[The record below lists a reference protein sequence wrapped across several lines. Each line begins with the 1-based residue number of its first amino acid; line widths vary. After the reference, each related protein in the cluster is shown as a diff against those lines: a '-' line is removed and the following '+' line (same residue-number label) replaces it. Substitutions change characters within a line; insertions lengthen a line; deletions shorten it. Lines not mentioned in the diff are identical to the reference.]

1 MGPIKAVSNKIL
13 PKPLTD
19 TGYVDLFAPE
29 APDAVPSS
37 LHSAESEYSSGSF
50 GNAFSDTL
58 PGHGL
63 DNHPLFRGG
72 RNVIPG
78 VKKSESW
85 MRRNALELLT
95 LHGIEEIAKA
105 KPGAQFVIAALM
117 NATSTEMRG
126 VELRAHGDTKA
137 PGEALLLIEKRHST
151 VQFLDVDVRGLPA
164 AQAAWF
170 ESLPR
175 GHEHSPTENRF
186 IHRSKFS
193 NEVSN
198 QHESNEVAFRDFYGT
213 IGGLDPA
220 SFSKLQAWVT
230 LDRGRITY
238 VGALGQLPRTRVGGL
253 RAEFSAAIVG
263 GAAHLSCT
271 DRSLL
276 LGMPSLYMDYF
287 REPFIKVR
295 DVIPA
300 VEEGV
305 PHEEADEVDSN
316 AILGA

>member
-1 MGPIKAVSNKIL
+1 M
-13 PKPLTD
+13 
-19 TGYVDLFAPE
+19 
-29 APDAVPSS
+29 
-37 LHSAESEYSSGSF
+37 
-50 GNAFSDTL
+50 
-58 PGHGL
+58 
-63 DNHPLFRGG
+63 
-72 RNVIPG
+72 
-78 VKKSESW
+78 
-85 MRRNALELLT
+85 
-95 LHGIEEIAKA
+95 
-105 KPGAQFVIAALM
+105 
-117 NATSTEMRG
+117 
-126 VELRAHGDTKA
+126 
-137 PGEALLLIEKRHST
+137 
-151 VQFLDVDVRGLPA
+151 
-164 AQAAWF
+164 
-170 ESLPR
+170 
-175 GHEHSPTENRF
+175 
-186 IHRSKFS
+186 
-193 NEVSN
+193 SN
-198 QHESNEVAFRDFYGT
+198 QHGVNEAAFRDFYGT

-276 LGMPSLYMDYF
+276 LGMPSLYMAYF